1 MHTFTELWNLSR
13 KRKMSLFK
21 NFNFNKLKEGL
32 SKTRDKIVNSIT
44 ETVTGKAVID
54 ELTLDQIEEILLGS
68 DIGFDT
74 TEKIIESVKRNLKS
88 EKDRS
93 GENII
98 EIVKQELTEVLSIT
112 KSNGSELSAEKPY
125 IILIVGV
132 NGVGKT
138 TTIGK
143 LANNYKK
150 IGKKVIVGA
159 ADTFRAAANE
169 QLEIWAKRANV
180 DIIQGLKGTD
190 PSSVVFETVKKS
202 IDENYDI
209 VLIDTAGRLHNKT
222 NLMNELDKI
231 RRVIKKLLPD
241 APHETLLIVDGNTG
255 QNAILQAEEF
265 AKVTNISG
273 LVITKL
279 DGTAKGGVVFQI
291 VAKQNIPVKFI
302 GVGEGIDD
310 LQEFDSKAF
319 VEAIFN

>member
-1 MHTFTELWNLSR
+1 
-13 KRKMSLFK
+13 MSLFK
-21 NFNFNKLKEGL
+21 NFNFNKLKDGL

-54 ELTLDQIEEILLGS
+54 EITLDQIEEILLSS

-74 TEKIIESVKRNLKS
+74 TEKIIESVKKNLKS

-93 GENII
+93 SENII
-98 EIVKQELTEVLSIT
+98 EIVKQELTDVLSVSNSNNNET
-112 KSNGSELSAEKPY
+112 KNIKPY
-125 IILIVGV
+125 IILIIGV

-150 IGKKVIVGA
+150 IGKKVIVAA

-169 QLEIWAKRANV
+169 QLEIWAKRADV
-180 DIIQGLKGTD
+180 DIVQSEKGTD
-190 PSSVVFETVKKS
+190 PSSVVFETVKRS
-202 IDENYDI
+202 IEKNYDI

-255 QNAILQAEEF
+255 QNAILQADEF
-265 AKVTNISG
+265 SKVTDISG

-291 VAKQNIPVKFI
+291 IAKQNIPVRFI
-302 GVGEGIDD
+302 GVGELIDD
-310 LQEFDSKAF
+310 LQEFNSKAF

>member
-1 MHTFTELWNLSR
+1 
-13 KRKMSLFK
+13 MSLFK

-88 EKDRS
+88 ERDRS
-93 GENII
+93 GEKII
-98 EIVKQELTEVLSIT
+98 DLIKKELTDALSI
-112 KSNGSELSAEKPY
+112 KNYDIKELSLNKPY
-125 IILIVGV
+125 IILIVGI

-169 QLEIWAKRANV
+169 QLEIWAKRADV
-180 DIIQGLKGTD
+180 DIIQSTQGTD

-202 IDENYDI
+202 IDQNYDV
-209 VLIDTAGRLHNKT
+209 VLIDTAGRLHNKI
-222 NLMNELDKI
+222 NLMSELDKI
-231 RRVIKKLLPD
+231 RRVIKKLLPE
-241 APHETLLIVDGNTG
+241 APHETLLIVDANTG

-265 AKVTNISG
+265 SKVTAISG

-291 VAKQNIPVKFI
+291 VAKQNIPVRFI
-302 GVGEGIDD
+302 GIGEGIDD
-310 LQEFDSKAF
+310 LQEFDSISF